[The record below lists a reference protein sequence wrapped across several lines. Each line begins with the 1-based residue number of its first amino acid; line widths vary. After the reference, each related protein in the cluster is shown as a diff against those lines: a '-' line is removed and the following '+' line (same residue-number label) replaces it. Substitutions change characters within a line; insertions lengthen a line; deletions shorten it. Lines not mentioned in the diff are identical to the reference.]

1 MNQLASP
8 LISVVVPC
16 YNEEGNIGALYQ
28 RLQEVLQRYTAQG
41 TEILFVDDGS
51 KDNTWQMI
59 SALCS
64 KDRNVVGLRL
74 SRNFGH
80 QVALTCGIE
89 NCSGQRVLIID
100 ADLQDPPELL
110 HDMMAKMDAGYD
122 VVYGHRVER
131 KGEAFFKRASAWS
144 FYRFLNKLSEVPI
157 PKDVGDFR
165 LMSRRVVDALKQMPE
180 RVRFTRGM
188 VSWLGFRQIAV
199 DYKRAPRFAGKSHY
213 SLQAML
219 KLATAGLTS
228 FSTQPL
234 RFALWLGIG
243 LTLFSVV
250 LLFGTLLD
258 WMMTGRDDM
267 YIALVGFFLLFQG
280 IQWIML
286 GIIGSYIGII
296 LRETKIRPLYLLD
309 EHLNKK

>member
-1 MNQLASP
+1 MSHPSSP

-16 YNEEGNIGALYQ
+16 YNEEGNIDVLYQ
-28 RLQEVLQRYTAQG
+28 KLQETLQIYSAHG
-41 TEILFVDDGS
+41 AEILFIDDGS
-51 KDNTWQMI
+51 SDNTWNEI
-59 SALCS
+59 STICS
-64 KDRNVVGLRL
+64 KDKHSVGLRL

-89 NCSGQRVLIID
+89 HATGQRVLIID

-110 HDMMAKMDAGYD
+110 HDMMTKMDAGYD
-122 VVYGHRVER
+122 VVYGHRVQR
-131 KGEAFFKRASAWS
+131 QGESFFKRLSAWA

-180 RVRFTRGM
+180 RIRFTRGM
-188 VSWLGFRQIAV
+188 VSWLGFKQVAI
-199 DYKRAPRFAGKSHY
+199 DYTRAPRYGGKSHY
-213 SLQAML
+213 SLRSML
-219 KLATAGLTS
+219 RLATAGLTS

-243 LTLFSVV
+243 LTMLSSVT
-250 LLFGTLLD
+250 LACALLD
-258 WMMTGRDDM
+258 WMLTGNHHN
-267 YIALVGFFLLFQG
+267 YIMLVSAFLFFQG

>member
-1 MNQLASP
+1 MSQQAAP

-16 YNEEGNIGALYQ
+16 YNEEGSIGTLYQ
-28 RLQEVLQRYTAQG
+28 RLRETLQRYDVQG
-41 TEILFVDDGS
+41 TEIVLVDDGS
-51 KDNTWQMI
+51 NDNTWQSI
-59 SALCS
+59 SALCN
-64 KDRNVVGLRL
+64 KDKDVIGLRL

-89 NCSGQRVLIID
+89 NCRGQRVLIID

-110 HDMMAKMDAGYD
+110 HDMMTKMDAGYD
-122 VVYGHRVER
+122 VVYGHRIER
-131 KGEAFFKRASAWS
+131 KGESFFKRASAWA

-165 LMSRRVVDALKQMPE
+165 LMSRRTVDALKQMPE

-188 VSWLGFRQIAV
+188 VSWLGFRQVAL
-199 DYKRAPRFAGKSHY
+199 DYIRSPRFAGKSHY
-213 SLQAML
+213 SVHAML

-243 LTLFSVV
+243 LTFISGVI
-250 LLFGTLLD
+250 LFGILLD
-258 WMMTGRDDM
+258 WLLTGRDDM
-267 YIALVGFFLLFQG
+267 FVAMIGFFLLFQG
-280 IQWIML
+280 IQWIIL

-309 EHLNKK
+309 DHLNKK

>member
-1 MNQLASP
+1 MNQLTNP

-16 YNEEGNIGALYQ
+16 YNEEGNIGTLYQ
-28 RLQEVLQRYTAQG
+28 RLQETLSRYANQG
-41 TEILFVDDGS
+41 TEIVLVDDGS
-51 KDNTWQMI
+51 IDNTWQTI
-59 SALCS
+59 TALCS

-80 QVALTCGIE
+80 QMALTCGIE

-110 HDMMAKMDAGYD
+110 HDMMAKMDSGYD
-122 VVYGHRVER
+122 VVYGHRIER
-131 KGEAFFKRASAWS
+131 KGESIFKRTSAWA

-165 LMSRRVVDALKQMPE
+165 LMSRRTVDALKQMPE

-188 VSWLGFRQIAV
+188 VSWLGFRQVAL
-199 DYKRAPRFAGKSHY
+199 DYTRAPRYAGKSHY
-213 SLQAML
+213 SIHAML

-243 LTLFSVV
+243 LSLISGV
-250 LLFGTLLD
+250 LLFGVFLNWLL
-258 WMMTGRDDM
+258 TGHDVLFIGM
-267 YIALVGFFLLFQG
+267 ISFFLLFQG
-280 IQWIML
+280 IQWIIL